1 MLQDVKRFSETLI
14 TWIRSNTVEI
24 HRGNGLIPIARVSY
38 GQRRF
43 RSSSH
48 VTTSR
53 GRSRSAT
60 SATRG
65 VEMPTKDQRQIV
77 PPTPDEVWK
86 LVDAGEEIGGQG
98 RDMIFVDAFT
108 GLRRNEI
115 LELQYTDV
123 DWTNKELVVN
133 KAVSKTKVSDGVQK
147 WEWRIGP
154 PKSRKSNRRVA
165 AAEAV
170 LELLRRL
177 QAEAKIPPVS
187 CSSDLT
193 ENGWNPITS
202 TDSSSAE

>member
-1 MLQDVKRFSETLI
+1 
-14 TWIRSNTVEI
+14 
-24 HRGNGLIPIARVSY
+24 
-38 GQRRF
+38 
-43 RSSSH
+43 
-48 VTTSR
+48 
-53 GRSRSAT
+53 
-60 SATRG
+60 
-65 VEMPTKDQRQIV
+65 MPTKDQRQIV
-77 PPTPDEVWK
+77 PPTPDEMWK

-115 LELQYTDV
+115 LALQYTDV

>member
-1 MLQDVKRFSETLI
+1 MDQIEHCRNPSTRQRANPDSAPLVWPKAFPEF
-14 TWIRSNTVEI
+14 
-24 HRGNGLIPIARVSY
+24 IPRNNFARPLE
-38 GQRRF
+38 
-43 RSSSH
+43 
-48 VTTSR
+48 
-53 GRSRSAT
+53 SAT

-65 VEMPTKDQRQIV
+65 VEMPTKDQRQIA

-115 LELQYTDV
+115 LALQYTDV

-147 WEWRIGP
+147 WEWWIGP